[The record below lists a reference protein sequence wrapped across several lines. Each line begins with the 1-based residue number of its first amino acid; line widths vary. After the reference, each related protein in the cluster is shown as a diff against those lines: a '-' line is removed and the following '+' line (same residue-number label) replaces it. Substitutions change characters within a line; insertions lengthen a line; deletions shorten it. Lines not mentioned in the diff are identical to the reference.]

1 VDRFRTLSLLMKI
14 VETGSMRAAG
24 EALGISKSVIS
35 HEVNKLEERLGA
47 RLLYRNTRRL
57 VPTEAGARFINRG
70 RCYLPRRMT
79 SAFELVGFLVALEMA
94 GI

>member
-1 VDRFRTLSLLMKI
+1 VDRFRTISLLMKI

-24 EALGISKSVIS
+24 EALGISKSVVS

-57 VPTEAGARFINRG
+57 VPTEAGARFIARG
-70 RCYLPRRMT
+70 PPCSMTGMRRNVKSPSIMP
-79 SAFELVGFLVALEMA
+79 SRRACCG
-94 GI
+94 